1 MDFLDLKKTVG
12 KLLNAIKEIVSLS
25 SKTYSVG
32 SYASVIAQRNGRLV
46 VIQISSTT
54 GHAYSTGWTTLCT
67 LDTIYRPLSRRL
79 SIIYDNSSTS
89 ASTIPMVAR
98 IEPSGAVQVYRF
110 SNNGSNTTPCGTIPY
125 LV

>member
-1 MDFLDLKKTVG
+1 MLDIKKTLA
-12 KLLNAIKEIVSLS
+12 KLLNAIKEITTLS
-25 SKTYSVG
+25 SKTYAVG
-32 SYASVIAQRNGRLV
+32 SYASVIAQRTGRLV

-67 LDTIYRPLSRRL
+67 LDTIYRPLTRRL
-79 SIIYDNSSTS
+79 SIIYDNNTSSS
-89 ASTIPMVAR
+89 SNVAMVAR